1 MNLYVSTTFFQDGT
15 DLGEALDSCAYYGI
29 TSVELGSNHSF
40 NPNSL
45 QTINNYSFSYLVH
58 NYFPIPSDPFVLNIA
73 STDESI
79 REKSLQHIYQAIDFC
94 VDSGALLYTFH
105 PGFITDPKGANQTQL
120 NYDFQWDD
128 DATKEY
134 SVAFDHMLRSI
145 EKSVLYSRKRGIQIA
160 IETEGSF
167 YKKDHL
173 LMQRPDEYK
182 QFIKYFD
189 PEDIGINLNI
199 GHLRLSMEAF
209 GFSWHEL
216 INIISDRIV
225 AMELSHNNGLQD
237 QHLPLQSNG
246 WYWDLLLDQR
256 FDSAF
261 KILEFRNTSILEVK
275 QNLELF
281 KIKHNGL

>member
-1 MNLYVSTTFFQDGT
+1 
-15 DLGEALDSCAYYGI
+15 
-29 TSVELGSNHSF
+29 
-40 NPNSL
+40 
-45 QTINNYSFSYLVH
+45 
-58 NYFPIPSDPFVLNIA
+58 
-73 STDESI
+73 
-79 REKSLQHIYQAIDFC
+79 
-94 VDSGALLYTFH
+94 
-105 PGFITDPKGANQTQL
+105 
-120 NYDFQWDD
+120 
-128 DATKEY
+128 
-134 SVAFDHMLRSI
+134 
-145 EKSVLYSRKRGIQIA
+145 
-160 IETEGSF
+160 
-167 YKKDHL
+167 
-173 LMQRPDEYK
+173 
-182 QFIKYFD
+182 
-189 PEDIGINLNI
+189 
-199 GHLRLSMEAF
+199 MEAF